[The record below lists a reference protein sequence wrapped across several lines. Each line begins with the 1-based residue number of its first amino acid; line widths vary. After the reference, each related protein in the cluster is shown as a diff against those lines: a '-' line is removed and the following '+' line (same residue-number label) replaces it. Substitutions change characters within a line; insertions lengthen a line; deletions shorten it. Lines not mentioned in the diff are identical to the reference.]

1 MDRIRIGTTATHT
14 GPIDVHTHIVP
25 AQLPAYAGTAADIA
39 WPSILHTDPCH
50 AQVIVK
56 GRNFRDITD
65 ACWSIERRFEHT
77 KEMGIRV
84 QVLSP
89 MPELLSYWLPAKD
102 AQVLARY
109 INEQIAEMVRQ
120 APDRFFGLGMVP
132 LQDRDLAIA
141 ELEHVVK
148 ELGLSG
154 VELGTNIEGKPLG
167 DPVFEPF
174 FAAVEALD
182 AAVFVHPLRPAGADR
197 IVGPKNLEAVIA
209 FPCETALTIGS
220 LITGGLLERHKRL
233 RLLFSH
239 GGGGF
244 GQVLPRLQHSWSI
257 SPALKE
263 RVPSAPT
270 ETARRLYYD
279 SLVYSE
285 TALRFLIAQF
295 GVRQIVIGTD
305 HPFGIMEKEPV
316 ARIDRLSLSDGE
328 RDLILRGNAR
338 RFLGLD
344 ASDGA

>member
-1 MDRIRIGTTATHT
+1 MPLV
-14 GPIDVHTHIVP
+14 PIDVHTHIVP
-25 AQLPAYAGTAADIA
+25 AELPAHMGTADIA
-39 WPSILHTDPCH
+39 WPSIYHTDSCH
-50 AQVIVK
+50 AQVVIQ

-77 KEMGIRV
+77 AEMGIGA

-102 AQVLARY
+102 AQVLARH

-120 APDRFFGLGMVP
+120 APDRFYGLGMVP
-132 LQDRDLAIA
+132 LQDLGLAIA
-141 ELEHVVK
+141 ELDYIVK
-148 ELGLSG
+148 TLGLRG

-167 DPVFEPF
+167 DPAFEPF
-174 FAAVEALD
+174 FAAVEVLD

-220 LITGGLLERHKRL
+220 IVTGGLMERHPRL
-233 RLLFSH
+233 RFAFSH

-257 SPALKE
+257 DKALQE
-263 RVPSAPT
+263 RVPTPPT

-285 TALRFLIAQF
+285 TALRFLMAQF
-295 GVRQIVIGTD
+295 GVTQIVLGSD
-305 HPFGIMEKEPV
+305 HPFGIMEKRPV
-316 ARIDRLSLSDGE
+316 ARVDKLALPDRE
-328 RDLILRGNAR
+328 RELILSGNAL
-338 RFLGLD
+338 RFLGL
-344 ASDGA
+344 GT

>member
-1 MDRIRIGTTATHT
+1 MTH
-14 GPIDVHTHIVP
+14 GPIDIHTHIVP
-25 AQLPAYAGTAADIA
+25 AQLPPYLGTSADIA
-39 WPSILHTDPCH
+39 WRSIRHTDACH
-50 AQVIVK
+50 AQVVIQ

-65 ACWSIERRFEHT
+65 ACWSIERRLEHT
-77 KEMGIRV
+77 KDMGIGM

-102 AQVLARY
+102 AQVLARH
-109 INEQIAEMVRQ
+109 INEQIAAMVRQ

-132 LQDRDLAIA
+132 LQDRDLALA
-141 ELEHVVK
+141 ELDYVVK
-148 ELGLSG
+148 ELRLSG

-167 DPVFEPF
+167 DPAFEPF
-174 FAAVEALD
+174 FAAAEALD
-182 AAVFVHPLRPAGADR
+182 AAIFVHPLRPAGAER
-197 IVGPKNLEAVIA
+197 IVGPRNLEAVIA

-220 LITGGLLERHKRL
+220 LITGGVLERHPKL
-233 RLLFSH
+233 RLAFSH

-257 SPALKE
+257 DPALRE

-295 GVRQIVIGTD
+295 GVTQIVIGTD
-305 HPFGIMEKEPV
+305 HPFGIMEKRPV
-316 ARIDRLSLSDGE
+316 ARIDQLALSDRE
-328 RDLILRGNAR
+328 RDLILWGNAR
-338 RFLGLD
+338 RFLGL
-344 ASDGA
+344 GLEI

>member
-1 MDRIRIGTTATHT
+1 MERV
-14 GPIDVHTHIVP
+14 PIDIHTHIVP
-25 AQLPAYAGTAADIA
+25 AQLPAYVGKTADIA
-39 WPSILHTDPCH
+39 WPSIRHTDACH
-50 AQVIVK
+50 AQVVIQ

-65 ACWSIERRFEHT
+65 ACWSIERRLEHT
-77 KEMGIRV
+77 KEMGIGM

-102 AQVLARY
+102 AQILARHL
-109 INEQIAEMVRQ
+109 NELIAEMVRQ
-120 APDRFFGLGMVP
+120 SPDRFYGLGMVP

-141 ELEHVVK
+141 ELDYAVK
-148 ELGLSG
+148 TLGLRG

-167 DPVFEPF
+167 DPAFEPF

-182 AAVFVHPLRPAGADR
+182 AAVFVHPLRPAGAER

-220 LITGGLLERHKRL
+220 VITGGLIERHPRL
-233 RLLFSH
+233 RLAFSH

-244 GQVLPRLQHSWSI
+244 GQVLSRLQHSWSI
-257 SPALKE
+257 DATLRE

-270 ETARRLYYD
+270 DTARRLYYD

-295 GVRQIVIGTD
+295 GVTQIVVGTD
-305 HPFGIMEKEPV
+305 HPFGIMEKRPV
-316 ARIDRLSLSDGE
+316 ARIDQLALSDGE
-328 RDLILRGNAR
+328 RDLILWGNAR
-338 RFLGLD
+338 RFLGLEPPHV
-344 ASDGA
+344 A